1 MVFLRE
7 LYYTVIVMRGSPL
20 QNKIMKKFLLHLD
33 KKSIANFRLRKYN
46 DLVVQLRISNR
57 EFQKGKGECIHYE
70 KAD

>member
-20 QNKIMKKFLLHLD
+20 QNQIMKKFLLHLD
-33 KKSIANFRLRKYN
+33 KKSIDNFGMEKYN

-57 EFQKGKGECIHYE
+57 EFQKRKRRVHSL
-70 KAD
+70 